1 MKVKR
6 QHVELKNLFILRLT
20 TLILLILR
28 NCSKSSRGELPL
40 FFVIFPFL
48 QHIQNKGVV
57 TYITQIKVPIRLSYT
72 SCIEWHYGKLD
83 FQKQSKIGRIFEITE
98 LVNFYLCFAPQIQA
112 RLKIK
117 GVDLTQ
123 QYIDRL
129 KQQIP
134 LHMPR
139 PWFYGGL
146 ARDSPPL
153 HPLCW
158 CKPKQRWSYKT
169 TKRSQSHSCSWDFLT
184 ESS

>member
-1 MKVKR
+1 
-6 QHVELKNLFILRLT
+6 
-20 TLILLILR
+20 
-28 NCSKSSRGELPL
+28 
-40 FFVIFPFL
+40 
-48 QHIQNKGVV
+48 
-57 TYITQIKVPIRLSYT
+57 
-72 SCIEWHYGKLD
+72 
-83 FQKQSKIGRIFEITE
+83 
-98 LVNFYLCFAPQIQA
+98 
-112 RLKIK
+112 
-117 GVDLTQ
+117 
-123 QYIDRL
+123 
-129 KQQIP
+129 